1 VLAFTPHD
9 ATHLSSTAT
18 LGGALANLALNLRR
32 RDPNP
37 NTNPKPNPKLNPNL
51 ALNLRR
57 RDPSG
62 LRGGLRPLI
71 SYEVALMLEPLT
83 IAAALVGCVMN
94 KVSVRARAWA
104 GRGLG

>member
-1 VLAFTPHD
+1 MLAFTPHD

-18 LGGALANLALNLRR
+18 LGGALA
-32 RDPNP
+32 
-37 NTNPKPNPKLNPNL
+37 NL

-94 KVSVRARAWA
+94 KVSVRARARA